1 MKKFLFFTS
10 LLALSAAFTPLAYA
24 DDISLRLCE
33 YVQANDKNRL
43 RAFLKQNKL
52 KIRNFYEGLAC
63 NGDNLLVFA
72 AKSNAIDVGKFIIGN
87 LPVKTVKDEI
97 DNIAKHSAELAE
109 EAKIRLN

>member
-1 MKKFLFFTS
+1 MKKVLLTAS
-10 LLALSAAFTPLAYA
+10 LLTLSAAITPIAHA

-52 KIRNFYEGLAC
+52 KIRNFYDDLTC
-63 NGDNLLVFA
+63 NGDNLLIFA
-72 AKSNAIDVGKFIIGN
+72 AKSNAIEVGKFIIGN
-87 LPVKTVKDEI
+87 LPVKKVKDEL

-109 EAKIRLN
+109 EANNR